1 MHERATAETG
11 ADMEHAGSGRTV
23 TLASVP
29 TLVIFDCDGVLV
41 DSEVVAAR
49 VLARE
54 LTAIGVPLT
63 ADDCI
68 ARYTGISLGT
78 VLSRV
83 QEEWRRT
90 PPADFMERVRAADAE
105 AFRAQLRPVAGVREM
120 VQALAAPKCV
130 ASSGRAAKMRL
141 TLSLTGLLP
150 FFEPHLFSAEMVAR
164 GKPAPDLFL
173 YAAERMSFPPA
184 RCVVVED
191 SQAGVR
197 AAVAAGMRAF
207 GFAGGGHCAP
217 GHEELLRAAGAALV
231 FTRMAELPRL
241 LESMAR
247 A

>member
-1 MHERATAETG
+1 MTLGPTA
-11 ADMEHAGSGRTV
+11 
-23 TLASVP
+23 

-54 LTAIGVPLT
+54 LTAIGFPLT
-63 ADDCI
+63 ADDC
-68 ARYTGISLGT
+68 AGRYTGISMGS

-83 QEEWRRT
+83 EEEWGRP
-90 PPADFMERVRAADAE
+90 PPADFTERVRAADAE
-105 AFRAQLRPVAGVREM
+105 AFRAELRPVAGARKVVRAL
-120 VQALAAPKCV
+120 VQPKCV
-130 ASSGRAAKMRL
+130 ASSGRLEKMRL

-173 YAAERMSFPPA
+173 YAADRMNFAPA

-191 SQAGVR
+191 SREGVR
-197 AAVAAGMRAF
+197 AAVAAGMRVL
-207 GFAGGGHCAP
+207 GFAGGSHCTPSHDA
-217 GHEELLRAAGAALV
+217 LLRAAGASFV

-241 LESMAR
+241 LESAVR
-247 A
+247 T